1 MLHASHAA
9 MNAWTRFGFVALC
22 GVLGVGCLSE
32 TRYVC
37 PPGSDVTASTR
48 CGVACAS
55 GELSASVCDEVRA
68 ACADGRLTAIDCAG
82 IDGDLGV
89 QDMGA
94 DQADV
99 GPDMDVVPDM
109 GVDQGPCGACGVGAP
124 LCNVG
129 TMQCVECL
137 GMGDCSGDT
146 PQCNAAGECV
156 ECLTNTQCG
165 GQTPVCLGGRCVGCE
180 DAGDCTAT
188 DPVCQTPGQTCGD
201 CTTRAHC
208 LPYAA
213 LPSCNLGTGACVAC
227 DIPNDSADCAD
238 TPLTPVCNANRQC
251 VQCRTN
257 NHCTS
262 VAASRCNGDTCAIC
276 MNDADC
282 SHLSGTR
289 RCFGGMCRE
298 CAPATEAT
306 DCGTESCNPATRMCS
321 GTVRNSRGVC
331 ESCVSDSDCS
341 HADGTSRCIRMNY
354 MGTLRGGYCLR
365 AAPGCVRPF
374 GVFINQPSLSGVA
387 AANYCGIDQ
396 SVVSCEAVNALRDSD
411 TCPGGTAGECMAD
424 GALCDT
430 VGAFTNRCTYACGVA
445 DDCPAAGAAATCG
458 AGHCGS

>member
-1 MLHASHAA
+1 M
-9 MNAWTRFGFVALC
+9 C
-22 GVLGVGCLSE
+22 GVLGAGCLSE

-89 QDMGA
+89 QDMGT
-94 DQADV
+94 DQSDV

-129 TMQCVECL
+129 TMQCVQCL
-137 GMGDCSGDT
+137 GMGDCGGDT

-156 ECLTNTQCG
+156 ECLTSTQCG
-165 GQTPVCLGGRCVGCE
+165 GQTPVCMGGRCVGCE

-188 DPVCQTPGQTCGD
+188 DPVCQTPGQTCGNCID
-201 CTTRAHC
+201 RGDGTNHPT
-208 LPYAA
+208 
-213 LPSCNLGTGACVAC
+213 LPSCNVGTGSCVAC
-227 DIPNDSADCAD
+227 DEMNESADCGAASP
-238 TPLTPVCNANRQC
+238 TPRCNANRQC
-251 VQCRTN
+251 VECQLRTTTLDCRNPAESHCVGNSCASCTTN
-257 NHCTS
+257 AHCEHLTNTPYCFNNACRACTPTS
-262 VAASRCNGDTCAIC
+262 EDDDCNGNT
-276 MNDADC
+276 
-282 SHLSGTR
+282 
-289 RCFGGMCRE
+289 
-298 CAPATEAT
+298 
-306 DCGTESCNPATRMCS
+306 CNPVTRACTNTAIGS
-321 GTVRNSRGVC
+321 QGVC

-341 HADGTSRCIRMNY
+341 QADGTSRCIRMNY

-430 VGAFTNRCTYACGVA
+430 VGAFTNRCTYACGIA

-458 AGHCGS
+458 AGHCRS